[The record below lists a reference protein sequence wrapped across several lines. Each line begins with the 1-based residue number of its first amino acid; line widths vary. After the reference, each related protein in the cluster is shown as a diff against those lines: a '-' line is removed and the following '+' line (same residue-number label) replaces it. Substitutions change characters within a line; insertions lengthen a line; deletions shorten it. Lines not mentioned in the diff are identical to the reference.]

1 MDKTDKRIK
10 LFKQGFLSEGYNLY
24 IDKNM
29 SNACAFSLVFAW
41 IWYKWNGFF
50 VLKITSSSF
59 YTANE
64 WPLNRPNKYHGKK
77 SIATRH
83 CWVVKRQ
90 HSIFLIFWLTRHN
103 LWRQYTNVWITKML
117 SCAKHVLCACHCN

>member
-10 LFKQGFLSEGYNLY
+10 LFKQRFLSEGYNLY

-90 HSIFLIFWLTRHN
+90 HSIFFNILINQTQFMTPIYQCMN
-103 LWRQYTNVWITKML
+103 YKDAIMCEA
-117 SCAKHVLCACHCN
+117 CAMCLPL